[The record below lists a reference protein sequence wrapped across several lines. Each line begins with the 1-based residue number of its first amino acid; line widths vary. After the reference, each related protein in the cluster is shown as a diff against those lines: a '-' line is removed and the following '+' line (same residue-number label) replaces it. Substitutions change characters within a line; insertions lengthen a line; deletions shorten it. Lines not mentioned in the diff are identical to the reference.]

1 MFIVESS
8 HIHQAEITMEPRP
21 LKWTAEE
28 DALLGKAELPLIAV
42 VLERPVREVQKRM
55 RQLGILPFVPTPERK
70 LPASTLKATH
80 RLDTAIAVASSVGM
94 GQTVPTTASKLR
106 IKVKTAERHL
116 AYFMEIVRDDHRLG
130 CAIPAHWKEAENTT
144 PGLLNAAALRL
155 SAELE
160 CGSLRPW
167 RKSLKVTR
175 VPTPYSAPTPV

>member
-1 MFIVESS
+1 M
-8 HIHQAEITMEPRP
+8 
-21 LKWTAEE
+21 KWTAEE
-28 DALLGKAELPLIAV
+28 DALLGKAEPPLVAV

-55 RQLGILPFVPTPERK
+55 RQLGILPFVPTSERK
-70 LPASTLKATH
+70 LPASTLKATR

-130 CAIPAHWKEAENTT
+130 CAIPAHWEEAENTA

-175 VPTPYSAPTPV
+175 VPTPYSTPTPV

>member
-1 MFIVESS
+1 
-8 HIHQAEITMEPRP
+8 MEPRP

-28 DALLGKAELPLIAV
+28 DALLGKAELPLVAV
-42 VLERPVREVQKRM
+42 ALERPVREVQKRM
-55 RQLGILPFVPTPERK
+55 RQLGILPFVPLERK
-70 LPASTLKATH
+70 LPASTLRATR

-94 GQTVPTTASKLR
+94 GQTVTATASKFR
-106 IKVKTAERHL
+106 IKAETVARHL

-130 CAIPAHWKEAENTT
+130 CAIPAHWEEAENTA

-167 RKSLKVTR
+167 CKSLKVTR
-175 VPTPYSAPTPV
+175 VPTPYSTPTPV